1 MPHVVTLSETDWA
14 EARMIVVDKDAAEA
28 LRFLK
33 EKVVKPVEQSLNKA
47 LDVSRGRP

>member
-1 MPHVVTLSETDWA
+1 MPYVVSLSETEWA
-14 EARMIVVDKDAAEA
+14 EARMILVDKDAPEA

-33 EKVVKPVEQSLNKA
+33 EKIVKPVEQSLNKA